1 MTSLSSFEPQLL
13 FHKIIT
19 LDEDGVSR
27 LQVIIYARR
36 IYTRVHKHVSLGAT
50 VQCWLVLYSQPLYA
64 E

>member
-36 IYTRVHKHVSLGAT
+36 VHKHVSLGVM
-50 VQCWLVLYSQPLYA
+50 VQYWLVLYSQPLYA